1 MNRYYEAYPRRS
13 GLLTLPPPPLDTPS
27 KPSSTILMPSPAS
40 VTNGVENS
48 ATWNSYNSE
57 PIQRN
62 NLLERIKPERERTR
76 LTKNISK
83 LQWKQQLQQQS
94 LQQQYN
100 NFDMNNM
107 FGSMTINDVSPRFAL
122 KRILLLYENLQYR
135 EVGTHQTREGK
146 DTAHQEHLEAAVE
159 AAAAAAKPPTTVQ
172 QLRHEQHV
180 RVNDYQRRLST
191 VCPQENPPP
200 VREPAIP
207 GGGQLHQ
214 PSVERIKP
222 ERERTRLTKN
232 ISKLQWKQQLQQQSL
247 QQQYNNFD
255 MNNMFGSMTINDV
268 SPRFA
273 LKRILLLYENLQYR
287 EVANFINRLSHNTFK
302 IIINQ
307 LPIDLFIDQIP
318 NSLNILEALYGKIF
332 LSSHFNGI
340 KLLKPENVLLQIVR
354 IFVNTSNNINIE
366 TYIGSIRKLIK
377 VIVLSEPKLRKTL
390 QLRKRI
396 LDKSVEGLG
405 QHGLVGTSDE
415 TLTNLHDKTSLID
428 VERLIKNKMLLNVIE
443 PVLENKSMAILL
455 TILQRR
461 VEYDK
466 DERLIKN
473 KTLLNVIEPV
483 LENKSMAILLTILQ
497 RRVEYDKDVL
507 FQFTQLR
514 KQLNVDEE
522 YTVE

>member
-94 LQQQYN
+94 LQQQY
-100 NFDMNNM
+100 
-107 FGSMTINDVSPRFAL
+107 S
-122 KRILLLYENLQYR
+122 
-135 EVGTHQTREGK
+135 
-146 DTAHQEHLEAAVE
+146 
-159 AAAAAAKPPTTVQ
+159 
-172 QLRHEQHV
+172 
-180 RVNDYQRRLST
+180 
-191 VCPQENPPP
+191 
-200 VREPAIP
+200 
-207 GGGQLHQ
+207 
-214 PSVERIKP
+214 
-222 ERERTRLTKN
+222 
-232 ISKLQWKQQLQQQSL
+232 
-247 QQQYNNFD
+247 NFD

-415 TLTNLHDKTSLID
+415 TLTNLHDALKVEFQKLVDTYKNALLKLEELSLSGKING
-428 VERLIKNKMLLNVIE
+428 VIKGPA
-443 PVLENKSMAILL
+443 PVNISH
-455 TILQRR
+455 QRQLSLKQN
-461 VEYDK
+461 DIQ
-466 DERLIKN
+466 ERLIKN

-522 YTVE
+522 YTVAPLLMKYSHSIHQVLDLMKEVAEDDGGDSSDISGYHSDSDSAIMMSGNSPYVTKRARHNFLTRSGTGTTTDTFYLLGNLPVLREQLNILHKTCDIETIQHLTRKEGIPSTPQTKEDFNSFAAKITSHSSTLGKSKVTLPKD